1 MMRLHKSLNTLVR
14 GRWAAY
20 LAAQVAHCAASVVT
34 YKKGCAIGAALLS
47 CALISPHAIAAVSA
61 WPANSWEAG
70 RLDYAHGGSEV
81 AAFVNAQE
89 KIQLQVVLCSQN
101 QPTPYR
107 MSVLIPNTNKA
118 SGIIPVKLNVDGTST
133 NVYAEIIGNSMEF
146 QVGTSFLITLPDSP
160 TFTMSFKEDDAKYL
174 SIPQELVF
182 PMDRANVV
190 LSEIAKSCAI
200 LEEQQNFTI
209 SRPLISGI
217 LWPRGGFNHKDLHSS
232 DSSLDRLGLIEQAK
246 KNGLNVIDQ
255 SDSDRRWVDP
265 NWNPDIVPS
274 APEVKARYID
284 VDSVCLKHPH
294 SNLNA
299 VNRSARR
306 SDATT
311 SIATE
316 SNTAA
321 NSASG
326 NSASANSAS
335 GNSTSAN
342 SASGNSTSANSA
354 NANSAGASSN
364 GVKRAGHVDNMVNGL
379 VSTIHMQDDMP
390 SFVLSDKCKHAL
402 DTVYEEQ
409 GKDALSFLPSLFRD
423 PTGPYQRYLML
434 WNTVLS
440 DTARMDFKSPDI
452 TIDEYDYYLTL
463 FSLFSDTKITQ
474 YPQSYYDILK
484 LSDDPSTFIYAM
496 DNRYE
501 LETIKYSSVLNRRLT
516 GFVSPKRN
524 AKEALRSWN
533 QFYQDLSLALPPISK
548 AQALRPVLYRQMLM
562 RFWRLAGY
570 PDSLHLR
577 PEYSFVQGSKGKTT
591 THEPLEKKCAIFEGS
606 DGDEFFYASDDC
618 IRGISSDLRSIGYV
632 NEDYQQVLSTWE
644 SFSKAWTSSKFYHQ
658 SEQYTTGEHI
668 RTGIGITML
677 SMFKNYGFGDY
688 FLLRKCISSRDSD
701 ICAYEADKYFDSYDS
716 DFRKT
721 VATVAE
727 VSGEDARSLKRLN
740 ELWLSYYDSLS
751 TYASNLVKRGHMESW
766 RAEFVKGVAVTAQA
780 ESLISTLFYS
790 RGESD
795 EIGEF
800 YEDDFQD
807 SDVAMTTAN

>member
-14 GRWAAY
+14 GRWTAY
-20 LAAQVAHCAASVVT
+20 LAAQVAHCVASVVT
-34 YKKGCAIGAALLS
+34 YKKGCALGAALLS
-47 CALISPHAIAAVSA
+47 CALISPHALAAVPA
-61 WPANSWEAG
+61 WSANSWEAG

-107 MSVLIPNTNKA
+107 MSVLIPNANKA
-118 SGIIPVKLNVDGTST
+118 SGIIPVKLDVDGTST
-133 NVYAEIIGNSMEF
+133 HVYAEIIGNSMEF

-174 SIPQELVF
+174 SIPKELVF

-232 DSSLDRLGLIEQAK
+232 DSSLDRLSLTEQAK
-246 KNGLNVIDQ
+246 KNGLNVIEQ

-306 SDATT
+306 SDAST
-311 SIATE
+311 SIAT
-316 SNTAA
+316 SSST
-321 NSASG
+321 G
-326 NSASANSAS
+326 VNSASAKSAS
-335 GNSTSAN
+335 GSSTS
-342 SASGNSTSANSA
+342 
-354 NANSAGASSN
+354 ANSAGASSN
-364 GVKRAGHVDNMVNGL
+364 GVKRSGHVDNMVNGL

-751 TYASNLVKRGHMESW
+751 TYASNLVKRGRMESW

-807 SDVAMTTAN
+807 SDVAMSTAN

>member
-232 DSSLDRLGLIEQAK
+232 DSSLDRLSLTEQAK
-246 KNGLNVIDQ
+246 KNGLNVIEQ

-274 APEVKARYID
+274 APEIKARYID

-299 VNRSARR
+299 VNRSACR

-311 SIATE
+311 SIAT
-316 SNTAA
+316 SSSTGA
-321 NSASG
+321 
-326 NSASANSAS
+326 
-335 GNSTSAN
+335 NSTS
-342 SASGNSTSANSA
+342 G
-354 NANSAGASSN
+354 NSAGASSN

-751 TYASNLVKRGHMESW
+751 TYASNLVKRGRMESW

-807 SDVAMTTAN
+807 SDVAMTSAN

>member
-1 MMRLHKSLNTLVR
+1 MMRLYKSLNTLVR
-14 GRWAAY
+14 GRWTAY
-20 LAAQVAHCAASVVT
+20 LAAQVAHCVASVVT
-34 YKKGCAIGAALLS
+34 YKKGCALGAALLS
-47 CALISPHAIAAVSA
+47 CALISPHALAAVPA
-61 WPANSWEAG
+61 WSANSWEAG

-107 MSVLIPNTNKA
+107 MSVLIPNANKA

-174 SIPQELVF
+174 SIPKELVF

-217 LWPRGGFNHKDLHSS
+217 LWPRGGFNHKDLPSL
-232 DSSLDRLGLIEQAK
+232 DSSLEDRPSLIEQAK
-246 KNGLNVIDQ
+246 KNGLNVIEQ

-265 NWNPDIVPS
+265 NWTPDIVPS

-284 VDSVCLKHPH
+284 VDSVCLKYPH
-294 SNLNA
+294 SHLKA
-299 VNRSARR
+299 VNRSTSH

-321 NSASG
+321 NSASANSTSV
-326 NSASANSAS
+326 NSASANS
-335 GNSTSAN
+335 TSVN
-342 SASGNSTSANSA
+342 SAS
-354 NANSAGASSN
+354 ASSN
-364 GVKRAGHVDNMVNGL
+364 GVKRAGHVVNMVNGL
-379 VSTIHMQDDMP
+379 VSTIHIQDDMP

-484 LSDDPSTFIYAM
+484 LSDDPSTFVYAM

-591 THEPLEKKCAIFEGS
+591 THEPLEKKCATFEGS

-618 IRGISSDLRSIGYV
+618 IRGISSDLRSIGYA

-701 ICAYEADKYFDSYDS
+701 ICAYEADKYFESYDS

-740 ELWLSYYDSLS
+740 ELWLIYYDSLS
-751 TYASNLVKRGHMESW
+751 TYASNLVKRGRMESW